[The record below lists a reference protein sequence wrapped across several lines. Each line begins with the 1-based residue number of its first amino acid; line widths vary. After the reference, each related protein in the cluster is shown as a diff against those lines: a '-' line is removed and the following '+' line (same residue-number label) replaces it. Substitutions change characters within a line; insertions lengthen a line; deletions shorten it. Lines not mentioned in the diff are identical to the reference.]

1 MIKVKKISKSF
12 SGRTILDQISFD
24 INEGDSIAIIGQ
36 SGVGKSVIL
45 KHLNGLLRPDK
56 GDIEVDDVILNK
68 LSFNKLQKIRK
79 KMSMVFQFGALFDS
93 LNIYD
98 NIKLALDNLTNL
110 NNSIKNERI
119 MESLELVNL
128 INTKDMLP
136 SDLSGGMKKRIGIA
150 RAISIK
156 PKYIMYDEP
165 TTGLDP
171 INTDKI
177 INLMKNVQRKD
188 KVTSIIVT
196 HEMKIVN
203 EMADKIIMLFDGKV
217 IFDGTTNELNSSN
230 DKYIKYFILGRKQGK
245 K

>member
-1 MIKVKKISKSF
+1 MIKVNKISKSF
-12 SGRTILDQISFD
+12 TGRKILDQISFD
-24 INEGDSIAIIGQ
+24 INEGDTVAIIGQ

-45 KHLNGLLRPDK
+45 KHLNGLLKPDS
-56 GDIEVDDVILNK
+56 GNIEIDNLILNH

-79 KMSMVFQFGALFDS
+79 RMSMVFQFGALFDS

-98 NIKLALDNLTNL
+98 NIKLALDNLTKL
-110 NNSIKNERI
+110 NDIEKDKRIK
-119 MESLELVNL
+119 ESLKLVNL
-128 INTKDMLP
+128 LNTKNMLP

-177 INLMKNVQRKD
+177 IRLIKNVQKKD
-188 KVTSIIVT
+188 KMTSIIVT

-203 EMADKIIMLFDGKV
+203 EIANKIIMLSDRKV
-217 IFDGTTNELNSSN
+217 IFDGTPNELNSSN
-230 DKYIKYFILGRKQGK
+230 DNYIKYFILGRKQGK